1 MTAEVE
7 RATSTDTAA
16 QSRPTGPA
24 PNGLTLLGANDPG
37 DTCTDGFCAG
47 P

>member
-7 RATSTDTAA
+7 RGTSTDTVAE
-16 QSRPTGPA
+16 SPPPGPA
-24 PNGLTLLGANDPG
+24 TNGLTLLGAIDAG
-37 DTCTDGFCAG
+37 GTCTDGFCAV